1 MAPSIPSPERS
12 NETRA
17 MATVSEPEAYGYPFS
32 HGPLHLRPPTPAD
45 FFYANSSRAFGSE
58 YRLPGMPFT
67 TAAAGPWLPL
77 VVSQS
82 ASAMSMPP
90 AEAEEIPENSSVE
103 TEGVTATPYAESPE
117 QLTLIYKGEQ
127 FSFEA
132 VDSDKLRAVLML
144 LNSEVKKE
152 KADVQLVSSQAG
164 ASNKGSLSP
173 VDGSLAA
180 KQVYGSHFSNR
191 HASLMRFREKKKG
204 RTFNKKIRYE
214 VRKQVAKRMVRIKG
228 RFAPY
233 NHNEAKEVSA

>member
-1 MAPSIPSPERS
+1 
-12 NETRA
+12 
-17 MATVSEPEAYGYPFS
+17 VV
-32 HGPLHLRPPTPAD
+32 
-45 FFYANSSRAFGSE
+45 
-58 YRLPGMPFT
+58 
-67 TAAAGPWLPL
+67 AAGGLSISLGANDSLLTCSGRELLTLDPW
-77 VVSQS
+77 SQ
-82 ASAMSMPP
+82 AISMPP

-180 KQVYGSHFSNR
+180 KQVYGSHFPNR